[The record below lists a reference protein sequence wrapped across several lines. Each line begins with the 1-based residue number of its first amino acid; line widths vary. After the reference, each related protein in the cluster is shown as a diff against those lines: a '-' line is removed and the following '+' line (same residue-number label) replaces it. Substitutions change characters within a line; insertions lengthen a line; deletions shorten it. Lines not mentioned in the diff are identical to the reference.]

1 MPSSNRNFGLQPSS
15 SLIFVASIAYRLSW
29 PGRSGTNEIRS
40 SDFLE
45 IVRVFLWFPNWNIR
59 YYHQHYKYSL
69 ILLEVKTSQTAS
81 QWYLNIE
88 PISNI
93 GSIAIERNSLVLW
106 NLWYKK
112 WDEGNEI
119 LIRSIII
126 RTTSNSIVDSKCP
139 TISLNKNISW
149 LFDAEYGLDGSIWNL
164 FR

>member
-40 SDFLE
+40 SDFLRDCKSIFVISKLE
-45 IVRVFLWFPNWNIR
+45 
-59 YYHQHYKYSL
+59 YSL
-69 ILLEVKTSQTAS
+69 L
-81 QWYLNIE
+81 
-88 PISNI
+88 P
-93 GSIAIERNSLVLW
+93 SIAIERNSLVLW

-139 TISLNKNISW
+139 TISLNKNISSSLRCRIW
-149 LFDAEYGLDGSIWNL
+149 ARWFDVSLFSKKPTLRYITIYFISWNIVKSL
-164 FR
+164 KSKFPMKI